1 MCYSMMCCIN
11 VMRYHSTIHPTV
23 TEGILHHH
31 HFVHILPRG
40 WWLVYDGV
48 YNAIEILRNNLICQ
62 ERKMTGKLLSSI
74 CLHNKIVSLLQGK
87 LKNDFSRLHSLLFH
101 NHSMRLLKNI
111 IFEMYKKKIT
121 YFNEILSFLFNTADA
136 GCDCGCVDSQV
147 SRFIY
152 YFKNIPMLSPS
163 PHKR

>member
-1 MCYSMMCCIN
+1 MWWDIIQLSIPQLQKEYCIII
-11 VMRYHSTIHPTV
+11 T
-23 TEGILHHH
+23 
-31 HFVHILPRG
+31 FVHILPRG

-101 NHSMRLLKNI
+101 NHSMRLLKNN
-111 IFEMYKKKIT
+111 IFEIYKKKIT
-121 YFNEILSFLFNTADA
+121 YFNEILSFLLITADA

-152 YFKNIPMLSPS
+152 YFKKYSHALSLAA
-163 PHKR
+163 